1 MKAVQIVFKVLL
13 ILALIAMCLVII
25 FVTPKPVVPDLNSGI
40 QVIPEKDS
48 TLVNANNS
56 LLISPDSIPE
66 TDSEDAIN
74 LAYKMYLIANEN
86 MKKTDKWTTLVD
98 CSTTMYIGSL
108 FEIPVVGRRYY
119 LKNGTEY
126 YYTEYQV
133 PGGGAGG
140 LAGMAAPENSDF
152 VMYASEAAEQDGWLP
167 KLYFARHWEDRMLN
181 DAWQNCDALLCLALQ
196 PINRMPGEYEDKFRQ
211 LRLLLMYQFAH
222 PGKKLNFM
230 GYEFGQFIEWDFR
243 KSLDWFLLSY
253 PAHRDMQ
260 VFTRQLNRFYSRTPA
275 LYEQDDGWQGFEWV
289 SVDDDVHSILAF
301 IRRDSKGNE
310 LLCAFNFTPVK
321 HDPYRIQLP
330 RPYLLSQAMSNVDF
344 REMHGIQSQEDPQ
357 GGEYVDI
364 MLSPYEA
371 VYYYLKAQ
379 PRPKP
384 KPNLKRGRRAVT
396 KTGGSEKP

>member
-1 MKAVQIVFKVLL
+1 MKAVQIIFKVLL

-66 TDSEDAIN
+66 TDSDDAIN

-86 MKKTDKWTTLVD
+86 MKNTDKWTTLVD

-152 VMYASEAAEQDGWLP
+152 AMRSYTDISSMDFIYREKTLSPEFIDGGDSSNLVSCDWSELVDENKFSKESSLPIFHSSQKSDYTQTDQTINLNTIKNAKIEYIEENTGNFYRLTLVLDTSVPETTEKTLPNLRQSSGYKNAAYDSMVETVEIWENGYY
-167 KLYFARHWEDRMLN
+167 KYFRSVDEWSAGSISSVIDYRSYFYYDDNSTNPDNYQNFN
-181 DAWQNCDALLCLALQ
+181 DIKQIA
-196 PINRMPGEYEDKFRQ
+196 
-211 LRLLLMYQFAH
+211 
-222 PGKKLNFM
+222 
-230 GYEFGQFIEWDFR
+230 
-243 KSLDWFLLSY
+243 LSY
-253 PAHRDMQ
+253 K
-260 VFTRQLNRFYSRTPA
+260 
-275 LYEQDDGWQGFEWV
+275 EQ
-289 SVDDDVHSILAF
+289 
-301 IRRDSKGNE
+301 K
-310 LLCAFNFTPVK
+310 
-321 HDPYRIQLP
+321 
-330 RPYLLSQAMSNVDF
+330 
-344 REMHGIQSQEDPQ
+344 
-357 GGEYVDI
+357 
-364 MLSPYEA
+364 
-371 VYYYLKAQ
+371 
-379 PRPKP
+379 
-384 KPNLKRGRRAVT
+384 
-396 KTGGSEKP
+396 